1 LELHALNEAS
11 ARILHDGQLGNR
23 ADSAHRLEHDG
34 QVTLTVHDSGHT
46 GVISTTQLIGQ
57 EGAILEVVIGLN
69 LAVLE
74 VVGNQQDLQ
83 LVIGHE
89 LRADEVEGSGGGLAA
104 DAVVDH
110 TRTLGLLSQSLIH
123 GIIGI
128 QDTHDVGRNTNT
140 EVAVSDVPIVLHLH
154 GALIQEGNELTLQP
168 LQVAVSKVSR
178 SLEAELSIELMT
190 GIQTLL
196 QTLILHAR
204 ADHSDVLGHGSDDI
218 SVSKMLNAVADIGT
232 SFLRQAD
239 LDMRTSRDQE
249 LLEVVLESSV
259 DGVSMLSMRNGSIE
273 VHLGDLTIGM
283 QIGQHGTIEIELSI
297 HIHGL
302 HGTISLL
309 ALKGASQSVG
319 LTIEVRSST
328 LGHGDVLLLD
338 DLTINSS
345 LDLGNTDITVHTEQ
359 GVRAS
364 GKDSQVLATSTRN
377 QTIGQGLN
385 LDLSLVD
392 EGDLSIG
399 GQSID
404 QIFLVLIGRSL
415 NGRNDLFDL
424 NDLLLQ
430 SAGVI
435 QTMQDS
441 LIRSTHGGS
450 NRSSQGNQAGHNSGL
465 VHGTAIPLVHV
476 VHEHLSS
483 GLSVLLQHGIEL
495 LITEQLG
502 IMLIHGTSDHIS
514 SVLDLHGAHLNT
526 TNTLIANGIGATLQT
541 SNNISN
547 VVALII
553 HATKQ
558 LGHIVCLLSNI
569 KIFVFENTNVIYAT
583 RPGSYENLL
592 IVTRILLTK
601 TSL

>member
-1 LELHALNEAS
+1 MELDALNEAS
-11 ARILHDGQLGNR
+11 ARVLHDGQLSNR
-23 ADSAHRLEHDG
+23 ANSADRLEHDG

-46 GVISTTQLIGQ
+46 GVIRTAQLIGQ
-57 EGAILEVVIGLN
+57 EGTILEVVIGLD

-123 GIIGI
+123 GIVGI
-128 QDTHDVGRNTNT
+128 QDAHDVGRNTHAEMT
-140 EVAVSDVPIVLHLH
+140 ISDVPVVLHLH
-154 GALIQEGNELTLQP
+154 GALIQEGNEFTLQP
-168 LQVAVSKVSR
+168 LQVTISEVGR
-178 SLEAELSIELMT
+178 SLEAELSIELVT

-218 SVSKMLNAVADIGT
+218 SVSKVLNAVADIGT
-232 SFLRQAD
+232 GFLRQAH

-259 DGVSMLSMRNGSIE
+259 DGVSMLSVRHGSIE
-273 VHLGDLTIGM
+273 VHLGDLSISM
-283 QIGQHGTIEIELSI
+283 QISQNGAIEIELSI
-297 HIHGL
+297 QVHGL
-302 HGTISLL
+302 NSTISLL
-309 ALKGASQSVG
+309 ALEGASQSVG

-328 LGHGDVLLLD
+328 LGHGDILLINS
-338 DLTINSS
+338 LTINSG
-345 LDLGNTDITVHTEQ
+345 LDLGNTDIAVHTEQ
-359 GVRAS
+359 GVRTS
-364 GKDSQVLATSTRN
+364 TKDSQVLATSTRN

-392 EGDLSIG
+392 EGSLGIG
-399 GQSID
+399 GQSIN
-404 QIFLVLIGRSL
+404 QVFLMLIGRSL
-415 NGRNDLFDL
+415 DGGDNLFDL
-424 NDLLLQ
+424 NELLLQ
-430 SAGVI
+430 RTGII

-441 LIRSTHGGS
+441 LVRSTHGSS
-450 NRSSQGNQAGHNSGL
+450 NRSGQGNQAGHNSRL
-465 VHGTAIPLVHV
+465 VHGTSVPLGHV

-483 GLSVLLQHGIEL
+483 SLSILLQHGIKL
-495 LITEQLG
+495 LATEQLR
-502 IMLIHGTSDHIS
+502 IMLIHGTSNHICS
-514 SVLDLHGAHLNT
+514 ILDLHGTHLST
-526 TNTLIANGIGATLQT
+526 ANTLIANGVGATLQT

-547 VVALII
+547 VVALIKL
-553 HATKQ
+553 ATKQ

-569 KIFVFENTNVIYAT
+569 KIFVLK
-583 RPGSYENLL
+583 YECY
-592 IVTRILLTK
+592 ICYSSR
-601 TSL
+601 